1 MTGMYNVLEKLRHPL
16 PNPPPLGEGAIKS
29 PPSGGRL
36 EGGVLTAKEKAIHE
50 QGLVSVLKQLHDELD
65 AAVADAYGWPANL
78 PDEEILERLVALN
91 AERAAEEAQGL
102 VRWLRPEYQNPS
114 GFDSAQP
121 TDTSAEQMVFPD
133 QPAFPE
139 RSRREPPARRPWPKT
154 LPEQVAAV
162 RAALTSATGPV
173 TAEAIARN
181 FQRARTEKV
190 AELLITLV
198 ALGQAR
204 EPEPGLFTG

>member
-1 MTGMYNVLEKLRHPL
+1 M
-16 PNPPPLGEGAIKS
+16 
-29 PPSGGRL
+29 
-36 EGGVLTAKEKAIHE
+36 TAKEKAIHE
-50 QGLVSVLKQLHDELD
+50 QGLISVLKQLHDELD
-65 AAVADAYGWPANL
+65 AAVADAYGWPVDL
-78 PDEEILERLVALN
+78 PDEEILVRLVALN

-139 RSRREPPARRPWPKT
+139 RSRREPPARHLWPKT

-162 RAALTSATGPV
+162 RASLTSATGPV